1 MREIKFRAWST
12 LLKEMLN
19 PGSKEEIEEYPEYGL
34 TVSFD
39 GRIYEKDNEGTS
51 CLMDNLK
58 LMQFTGL
65 KDKNGKEIYEGDIV
79 KLTTWRT
86 CWETPSESIILIG
99 SEECPFIGCEWLKG
113 ENNLDDYKQKEELE
127 IIGNKFENPELLN

>member
-1 MREIKFRAWST
+1 MREMKFRAWST

-79 KLTTWRT
+79 
-86 CWETPSESIILIG
+86 EF
-99 SEECPFIGCEWLKG
+99 EEQLHKEVYTAITDYGFHYHPFIIGGTHLPKDCEV
-113 ENNLDDYKQKEELE
+113 
-127 IIGNKFENPELLN
+127 IGNKFENPELLK